1 MTKLRYGAKVALRE
15 HMYSGS
21 PVNKLDAL
29 LIYGVQD
36 LTAEVTRLRAEG
48 EIVNTRKIPYI
59 KAVRQINNYLTLAPP
74 KNLPIEQ
81 IMLTEYWIS
90 R

>member
-1 MTKLRYGAKVALRE
+1 MTKMKYGAKLALRE
-15 HMYSGS
+15 HMYSGA

-29 LIYGVQD
+29 LMYGVQD

-48 EIVNTRKIPYI
+48 EIVKTQRIPYA
-59 KAVRQINNYLTLAPP
+59 KAVRQINESLTFRPP

-90 R
+90 K